1 MVIKRKKKKVSG
13 EELRDVL
20 SDHVLEPT
28 TDVLNKVEESKVG
41 QVAPVKKKT
50 RMVRN
55 FITGVKAYS
64 W

>member
-50 RMVRN
+50 RMVRK

-64 W
+64 

>member
-64 W
+64 

>member
-28 TDVLNKVEESKVG
+28 TDVLNKVEVSKVG

-64 W
+64 